1 MPIDLSLEQQFTL
14 NKISIEIQHYS
25 REELIVALL
34 DCWEAKFRQKAAFLD
49 SAREAGFNFKLNE
62 GTASIPSSTC
72 EEFEE
77 ENGYAPSVQEA
88 EEIMQ
93 NIFDEA
99 NMELDMDSIVLE
111 SEE

>member
-1 MPIDLSLEQQFTL
+1 M
-14 NKISIEIQHYS
+14 
-25 REELIVALL
+25 ALL

-77 ENGYAPSVQEA
+77 ESFDASLLSFA
-88 EEIMQ
+88 E
-93 NIFDEA
+93 
-99 NMELDMDSIVLE
+99 
-111 SEE
+111 

>member
-14 NKISIEIQHYS
+14 NKISIEIQNFS

-34 DCWEAKFRQKAAFLD
+34 DSREARFRLKAAFLD

-62 GTASIPSSTC
+62 GTAIISNTAC
-72 EEFEE
+72 DEFEA
-77 ENGYAPSVQEA
+77 ENGYAPSVEEA

-93 NIFDEA
+93 NLFDEA
-99 NMELDMDSIVLE
+99 NMELDMYAIVLE